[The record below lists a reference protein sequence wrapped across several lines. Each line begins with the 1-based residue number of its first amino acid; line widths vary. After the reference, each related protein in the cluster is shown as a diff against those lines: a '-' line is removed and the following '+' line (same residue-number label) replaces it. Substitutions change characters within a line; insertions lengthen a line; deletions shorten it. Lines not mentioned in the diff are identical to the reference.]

1 MSYFFEDPMETEIKK
16 LLEKEGYNV
25 DVYINQDDTFNNNQY
40 EIQVDSLNVENW
52 NDFIKEINAVSDSD
66 VDVNFTP
73 ISAEELFSMGLD
85 IDACADLIP
94 IVEE

>member
-52 NDFIKEINAVSDSD
+52 NNFIYCVKKILYTYEKENNITF
-66 VDVNFTP
+66 VNKS
-73 ISAEELFSMGLD
+73 I
-85 IDACADLIP
+85 
-94 IVEE
+94 

>member
-1 MSYFFEDPMETEIKK
+1 MFYFFEDPMETEIKK

-52 NDFIKEINAVSDSD
+52 NDFIFYIKKILYTYEKENNITF
-66 VDVNFTP
+66 VNKS
-73 ISAEELFSMGLD
+73 ISL
-85 IDACADLIP
+85 
-94 IVEE
+94 

>member
-40 EIQVDSLNVENW
+40 EIQISSSNVENW
-52 NDFIKEINAVSDSD
+52 NDFIFYVKKILYAYEKENNITF
-66 VDVNFTP
+66 VDKS
-73 ISAEELFSMGLD
+73 ISL
-85 IDACADLIP
+85 
-94 IVEE
+94 

>member
-16 LLEKEGYNV
+16 LLKKEGYNV

-52 NDFIKEINAVSDSD
+52 NDFIFYIKKILYTYEKENNITF
-66 VDVNFTP
+66 VNKS
-73 ISAEELFSMGLD
+73 ISL
-85 IDACADLIP
+85 
-94 IVEE
+94 

>member
-1 MSYFFEDPMETEIKK
+1 MFHLFENPMEIKIKK

-52 NDFIKEINAVSDSD
+52 NDFIYCVKKILYTYEKENNITF
-66 VDVNFTP
+66 VNKS
-73 ISAEELFSMGLD
+73 ISL
-85 IDACADLIP
+85 
-94 IVEE
+94 

>member
-52 NDFIKEINAVSDSD
+52 NDFIFYIKKILYAYEKENNITF
-66 VDVNFTP
+66 VNKSIT
-73 ISAEELFSMGLD
+73 L
-85 IDACADLIP
+85 
-94 IVEE
+94 

>member
-40 EIQVDSLNVENW
+40 EIQVGSLNVENW
-52 NDFIKEINAVSDSD
+52 NDFIFYVKKILYAYEKENNITF
-66 VDVNFTP
+66 VNKS
-73 ISAEELFSMGLD
+73 ISL
-85 IDACADLIP
+85 
-94 IVEE
+94 

>member
-52 NDFIKEINAVSDSD
+52 NDFIFCVKKILYAYEKENNITF
-66 VDVNFTP
+66 VNKSIT
-73 ISAEELFSMGLD
+73 L
-85 IDACADLIP
+85 
-94 IVEE
+94 

>member
-1 MSYFFEDPMETEIKK
+1 MFHLFENPMETEIEK

-52 NDFIKEINAVSDSD
+52 NDFIFYIKKILYTYEKENNITF
-66 VDVNFTP
+66 VNKS
-73 ISAEELFSMGLD
+73 ISL
-85 IDACADLIP
+85 
-94 IVEE
+94 